1 MSKCKVTQ
9 VKVFVKKLKL
19 NILLEASVSIASA
32 DLRFCEACTKDMCFK
47 FKARERLQGS
57 ETVGCLVY
65 FVVRNMR
72 NLEESQYPVAFHFD
86 IQTPRS
92 LKTRT
97 VT

>member
-47 FKARERLQGS
+47 FKARERL
-57 ETVGCLVY
+57 
-65 FVVRNMR
+65 
-72 NLEESQYPVAFHFD
+72 
-86 IQTPRS
+86 
-92 LKTRT
+92 
-97 VT
+97 